1 MSADVSE
8 LIAFRDKLEG
18 IQRQKDVIVSAI
30 AKELTARLLR
40 KVKKRTPVKT
50 GTLRRGWTTG
60 NTYNGDSYV
69 VVMVNNNT
77 YYASYVENGHRKRN
91 KKGWVHGRKMLAL
104 SVEELQKDSQAIIE
118 RKVQKWLEGA
128 VR

>member
-18 IQRQKDVIVSAI
+18 IQRQKDVVVSAI

-50 GTLRRGWTTG
+50 GTLRRGWT
-60 NTYNGDSYV
+60 NG
-69 VVMVNNNT
+69 
-77 YYASYVENGHRKRN
+77 K
-91 KKGWVHGRKMLAL
+91 
-104 SVEELQKDSQAIIE
+104 
-118 RKVQKWLEGA
+118 
-128 VR
+128 

>member
-18 IQRQKDVIVSAI
+18 IQRQKDVVVSAI

-77 YYASYVENGHRKRN
+77 YYASYVQASSYRVPSLFYSFFC
-91 KKGWVHGRKMLAL
+91 VHFPHSLHSKYCYLP
-104 SVEELQKDSQAIIE
+104 
-118 RKVQKWLEGA
+118 
-128 VR
+128 